1 MAVHGADEIDVAL
14 HVLYTLLKFGSFH
27 ILWTNL
33 TLGITPVITTD
44 MDLEHPGL
52 KHEFFTLK
60 KLFNIYCCGLK
71 YMQICSR
78 KHV

>member
-1 MAVHGADEIDVAL
+1 
-14 HVLYTLLKFGSFH
+14 
-27 ILWTNL
+27 
-33 TLGITPVITTD
+33 

-52 KHEFFTLK
+52 KHEFSILK

-78 KHV
+78 KNV